1 VKVTRAREYVTAQE
15 KTEFQQKHI
24 AADKKLQ
31 QTIARE
37 EKTRKTIK
45 KKIRKEIE
53 RTTTREKIA
62 CEKTAKT
69 HGKKIKKT

>member
-45 KKIRKEIE
+45 KKIRK
-53 RTTTREKIA
+53 
-62 CEKTAKT
+62 
-69 HGKKIKKT
+69 